1 MIMNT
6 EPLKIYGMLQKQCL
20 EGNSQ
25 QYRPSSKKKKKKKE
39 NSQIDNLTH
48 HLNESEKNKQNPEVH
63 RRKEIIKIREE
74 INKIEM
80 QKIIEKDQ

>member
-1 MIMNT
+1 MGCRKSSAQRETHSNT
-6 EPLKIYGMLQKQCL
+6 GLPQ
-20 EGNSQ
+20 
-25 QYRPSSKKKKKKKE
+25 KKKKKKKE